1 MTSPAEKEPAPRPRD
16 AVTRA
21 VVAVS
26 LFVIIASAG
35 LVLTFG
41 HGRDQSIYA
50 LVAREM
56 LAGKMPYRDA
66 FDFKPPGIF
75 LVYALARALFGGAQ
89 IGIRILEVASMGLT
103 CFGLVRLSDLAF
115 GKRTVGFM
123 AGALASQVH
132 AQLDFWHTAQ
142 PETFG
147 GTMTVWAIVLA
158 FRADRSEKN
167 RAFFLQWLASG
178 VLFGAAG
185 LMKPPL
191 AFGGAAIAGLYA
203 VRTILAARAEKKTL
217 LGFRAWAPL
226 AATAVGGA
234 LPIGIVLAWFAA
246 KGALSDMR
254 EVLLVF
260 TPEYTRIS
268 WKNQSVLPMAY
279 YGVKEWLMAYSS
291 TLLLGLLL
299 LLALRPEKRERD
311 GVFALLACI
320 FVHIAGIVAQA
331 KFFPYHWGATFPL
344 TAALSALGFEKAID
358 MGRKKGPLA
367 LGAIAAGVLLIA
379 PARCSVP
386 NFDDWSFGY
395 RSYRRVSL
403 LVRPEGEKAWDEL
416 ASVADVN
423 ASENRA
429 VAAFVRERT
438 KPGDPIYVWGFEC
451 AIYDMAERP
460 LSSRYIYNVPQ
471 RALWSAKPMQA
482 RLMSELQA
490 KPPAAI
496 VVELHDVF
504 PMVTGTTD
512 DSAISLFKFPEL
524 RAMLERRYDFVTR
537 MGDFDIFMRRE
548 KDRGPDRD
556 ETENEGEGEPP

>member
-1 MTSPAEKEPAPRPRD
+1 MTRPAEKEPASRSGD

-21 VVAVS
+21 ILGVS

-75 LVYALARALFGGAQ
+75 LVYAIARVLFGGAQ

-103 CFGLVRLSDLAF
+103 CFGLVRLSEMMF
-115 GKRTVGFM
+115 GKRTVGLM

-147 GTMTVWAIVLA
+147 GTLTIWALVLA
-158 FRADRSEKN
+158 FRGERTETN
-167 RAFFLQWLASG
+167 RAFFLHWVASG

-191 AFGGAAIAGLYA
+191 AFGGAAIAGLA
-203 VRTILAARAEKKTL
+203 AIRTILAAREEKRAL
-217 LGFRAWAPL
+217 FGFRAWAPVV
-226 AATAVGGA
+226 ATAIGGA
-234 LPIGIVLAWFAA
+234 LPIALVLGWFAA

-260 TPEYTRIS
+260 TPEYTKIS

-299 LLALRPEKRERD
+299 LLGLRPEKNERE
-311 GVFALLACI
+311 GVIALLACI

-344 TAALSALGFEKAID
+344 TALLAALGFEKAIAF
-358 MGRKKGPLA
+358 GRKKGPLVLGGIA
-367 LGAIAAGVLLIA
+367 LGVLLIA
-379 PARCSVP
+379 PARCAVP

-403 LVRPEGEKAWDEL
+403 LVRPEGEKAWDDL

-482 RLMSELQA
+482 RLMKELQA

-504 PMVTGTTD
+504 PMVTGTAD

-524 RAMLERRYDFVTR
+524 RAMIERRYDFITR
-537 MGDFDIFMRRE
+537 IGDFDIFLRRE
-548 KDRGPDRD
+548 KDRGPDQEETDGD
-556 ETENEGEGEPP
+556 EGAP